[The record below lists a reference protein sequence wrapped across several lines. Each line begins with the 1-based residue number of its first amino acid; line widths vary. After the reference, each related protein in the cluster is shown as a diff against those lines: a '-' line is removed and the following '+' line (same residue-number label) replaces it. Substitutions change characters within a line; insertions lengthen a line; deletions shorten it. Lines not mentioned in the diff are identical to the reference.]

1 MSDLKSKVLNLY
13 RKSLR
18 LGRNWES
25 KSGLKEDTEA
35 ERKYI
40 VEEARSL
47 FRRNQKV
54 VYYFKKV
61 WFVKVFCYRFQ
72 SLK

>member
-35 ERKYI
+35 ERRYI

-54 VYYFKKV
+54 IFYFKNMV
-61 WFVKVFCYRFQ
+61 CSSIF
-72 SLK
+72 L